1 MLRLGK
7 HCSSVAPPV
16 RILACKV
23 TTLSEEMQMNRGKNK
38 LEHCYCAVGIKVSQ

>member
-7 HCSSVAPPV
+7 HCSCVAFPIS
-16 RILACKV
+16 ILAYKV
-23 TTLSEEMQMNRGKNK
+23 TTLAEDMQMNRGGNK